1 MKITNKMNKKIAIL
15 FICITVSAI
24 MCSKTFAQSSD
35 IDAFTKTLSASM
47 LESTT
52 ALRATPDAYIGKFH
66 PSLPPHFHLGYAA
79 SATVLGT
86 KKLQSGMNNA
96 SVSLPSM
103 GDLIAIPT
111 YGVNFRLGGFGIP
124 FDIGFLASF
133 SIPTDGMNI
142 KHKDVTSSTKFTGV
156 GIDVRFAILQGRW
169 KMPQLSVGI
178 GYIFNWAEIEFS
190 GKANSIKSTATFD
203 IKMHTIFLEMQLS
216 KRFAWFNPYIGGRA
230 LLSKRDS
237 SYNYKNDAATP
248 ITGSGDVSQNFSFAE
263 IQPQV
268 FAGFG
273 FMMPHS
279 QINLHVHWNPIS
291 NLWSVSALAG
301 FRM

>member
-1 MKITNKMNKKIAIL
+1 MNKKITIL
-15 FICITVSAI
+15 FLYVTVSAI
-24 MCSKTFAQSSD
+24 MCSVAFAQSGD
-35 IDAFTKTLSASM
+35 IATFTKTLSQSM
-47 LESTT
+47 VESTT
-52 ALRATPDAYIGKFH
+52 ALRATSDAYIGKFH
-66 PSLPPHFHLGYAA
+66 PSVPPHFHLGYAA
-79 SATVLGT
+79 STTVLDT
-86 KKLQSGMNNA
+86 KKLQSGMRNA
-96 SVSLPSM
+96 NVSLPSM
-103 GDLIAIPT
+103 GDMIAIPT
-111 YGVNFRLGGFGIP
+111 YGVNFRIGGFGIP
-124 FDIGFLASF
+124 FDIGFLLSF
-133 SIPTDGMNI
+133 SVPADGMKI

-169 KMPQLSVGI
+169 NMPKLSVGI

-190 GKANSIKSTATFD
+190 GKANSIKSSATFD
-203 IKMHTIFLEMQLS
+203 IKMHTMFLEMQLS

-248 ITGSGDVSQNFSFAE
+248 ITGSGDASQNFSFAE

-268 FAGFG
+268 FVGFG

-279 QINLHVHWNPIS
+279 QINLHANWNPIS